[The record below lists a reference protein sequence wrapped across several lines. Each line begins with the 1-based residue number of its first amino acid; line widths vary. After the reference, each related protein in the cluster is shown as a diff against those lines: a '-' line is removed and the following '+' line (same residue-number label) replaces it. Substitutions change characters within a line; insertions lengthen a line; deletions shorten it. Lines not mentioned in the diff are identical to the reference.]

1 METRID
7 MKALII
13 DGYVDEPACLGV
25 PPYLSP
31 YPRYIAGALR
41 ERGLS
46 EKDIYYLTID
56 TLRENPPG
64 ARELTGKA
72 DLVIIIAGMTVPGK
86 YLRASPITPG
96 EIETIFRTANG
107 VKVIGGPIRLGFSN
121 EGGRAAKGTEGGV
134 NLAGAMLAIMDLE
147 AFVYDLFKDGIN
159 GSSPAKLR
167 NPEAVEH
174 RFRTTAEIG
183 RWGSRGAFLIRQHP
197 DFPYCMCEL
206 ETYRGCGRQVHC
218 SFCTE
223 PFYGVS
229 DYRPIEDVISETS
242 SLYSHGARYFR
253 IGRQPDLFSYHGT
266 DTGGP
271 VPKPDPIAIERLFRG
286 IRNSA
291 PELSVLH
298 MDNANPITLSA
309 YPEESEQ
316 ILKTIIKY
324 HTAGDVAAFGM
335 ESADRAVIE
344 ANSLKAA
351 PEEVF
356 EAIKLVNRFGA
367 VRGANGLP
375 EILPGINFVHGLMA
389 ESKKTFQL
397 NYDFLKHVLDSGLL
411 LRRINIRQVM
421 AFPKTPI
428 YGKDEAAR
436 KHKKL
441 FLEYKERV
449 RKNID
454 LPMLRR
460 VVPEGTILRDVMCEV
475 HEKEVT
481 FGRQLGSYPLLVGI
495 PASLP
500 LRKFTNVTVTGHGMR
515 SITGIPYPLPI
526 NTASPN
532 LIRELPG
539 LGRRAADSIIAGVP
553 YADREDFLRRV
564 NEGDRL
570 LRFISVE
577 YPAAICGDGKLPR

>member
-1 METRID
+1 

-25 PPYLSP
+25 PPYFSP

-46 EKDIYYLTID
+46 EKDIHYLTID
-56 TLRENPPG
+56 TLRENLPG
-64 ARELTGKA
+64 AGELIEKTE
-72 DLVIIIAGMTVPGK
+72 LLIIIAGMTVPGK

-96 EIETIFRTANG
+96 EIEAIFRAAVG
-107 VKVIGGPIRLGFSN
+107 VKVIGGPIRLGFSS
-121 EGGRAAKGTEGGV
+121 EGGRAAKSTEGGI
-134 NLAGAMLAIMDLE
+134 NLEGAMLARMDVE
-147 AFVYDLFKDGIN
+147 SFIYDLFEDGT
-159 GSSPAKLR
+159 GSSGSLYPGLKA
-167 NPEAVEH
+167 PDAVEH

-183 RWGSRGAFLIRQHP
+183 RWGPKGAFLIRQHP

-223 PFYGVS
+223 PFYGDS
-229 DYRPIEDVISETS
+229 DYRPVEEVISEVS

-253 IGRQPDLFSYHGT
+253 IGRQPDLFSYYGT

-271 VPKPDPIAIERLFRG
+271 VPKPSPVVIERLYRG

-291 PELSVLH
+291 PDLSVLH
-298 MDNANPITLSA
+298 MDNANPITLA
-309 YPEESEQ
+309 VYPEESEQ

-335 ESADRAVIE
+335 ESADPKVIA
-344 ANSLKAA
+344 ANSLKATS
-351 PEEVF
+351 EEVF

-375 EILPGINFVHGLMA
+375 EILPGINFVHGLMG

-397 NYDFLKHVLDSGLL
+397 NYDFLKCVLDSGLL
-411 LRRINIRQVM
+411 LRRINVRQVM
-421 AFPKTPI
+421 AFPGTPM

-441 FLEYKERV
+441 FLDYKERV

-454 LPMLRR
+454 LPMLKRI
-460 VVPEGTILRDVMCEV
+460 VPDGTVLRDVMCEV
-475 HEKEVT
+475 AEKGVT

-500 LRKFTNVTVTGHGMR
+500 LRKFVDITVTGHGMR

-526 NTASPN
+526 NTASSS

-539 LGRRAADSIIAGVP
+539 LGKKTADSIIAGVP
-553 YADREDFLRRV
+553 YTDREDFLKRV
-564 NEGDRL
+564 HEGDKL
-570 LRFISVE
+570 LRFIE
-577 YPAAICGDGKLPR
+577 I

>member
-1 METRID
+1 MEIRIN

-25 PPYLSP
+25 PPYFSP

-46 EKDIYYLTID
+46 EKEIYYLTID
-56 TLRENPPG
+56 ALRKNPPG
-64 ARELTGKA
+64 VGNLIRNA
-72 DLVIIIAGMTVPGK
+72 DLVIVVAGMTVPGK
-86 YLRASPITPG
+86 YLRASPIASG
-96 EIETIFRTANG
+96 EIETIFRIAQGT
-107 VKVIGGPIRLGFSN
+107 KVIGGPIRLGFSN
-121 EGGRAAKGTEGGV
+121 EGGKAAKGTEGGI
-134 NLAGAMLAIMDLE
+134 NLAGSVLARMDLE
-147 AFVYDLFKDGIN
+147 AFVYDLFEGN
-159 GSSPAKLR
+159 VTGSSSAKLR
-167 NPEAVEH
+167 NSEFVEH
-174 RFRTTAEIG
+174 RFRTTTEIC
-183 RWGSRGAFLIRQHP
+183 RWGPKGAFLIRQHP

-223 PFYGVS
+223 PFYGAS
-229 DYRPIEDVISETS
+229 DYRPIEDVVSEVS

-253 IGRQPDLFSYHGT
+253 IGRQPDLFSYHGK

-271 VPKPDPIAIERLFRG
+271 VPKPDPISIERLYRG
-286 IRNSA
+286 IRNAA

-298 MDNANPITLSA
+298 MDNANPITLAS

-324 HTAGDVAAFGM
+324 HTAGDVTAFGM
-335 ESADRAVIE
+335 ESADSAVIK
-344 ANSLKAA
+344 ANFLKATS
-351 PEEVF
+351 EEVF

-367 VRGANGLP
+367 VQGSNGLP
-375 EILPGINFVHGLMA
+375 ELLPGINFVHGLMG

-397 NYDFLKHVLDSGLL
+397 NYDFLKSVLDSGLL

-421 AFPKTPI
+421 AFPGTPI

-441 FLEYKERV
+441 FLDYKEKV

-475 HEKEVT
+475 HEKGIT
-481 FGRQLGSYPLLVGI
+481 FGRQLGSYPLLIGV
-495 PASLP
+495 PVSLP
-500 LRKFTNVTVTGHGMR
+500 LQKFTDITVTGHGMR

-539 LGRRAADSIIAGVP
+539 LGRKAADSIISGIP
-553 YADREDFLRRV
+553 YYDREDFLRRV
-564 NEGDRL
+564 REGEGL
-570 LRFISVE
+570 LRFIE
-577 YPAAICGDGKLPR
+577 I

>member
-1 METRID
+1 V
-7 MKALII
+7 L
-13 DGYVDEPACLGV
+13 
-25 PPYLSP
+25 
-31 YPRYIAGALR
+31 
-41 ERGLS
+41 
-46 EKDIYYLTID
+46 
-56 TLRENPPG
+56 
-64 ARELTGKA
+64 AR
-72 DLVIIIAGMTVPGK
+72 
-86 YLRASPITPG
+86 
-96 EIETIFRTANG
+96 
-107 VKVIGGPIRLGFSN
+107 
-121 EGGRAAKGTEGGV
+121 
-134 NLAGAMLAIMDLE
+134 MDLE
-147 AFVYDLFKDGIN
+147 AFVYDLFKDNVN
-159 GSSPAKLR
+159 GSSSTKLV
-167 NPEAVEH
+167 NPETVEH

-183 RWGSRGAFLIRQHP
+183 RWGPGGAFLIRQHP
-197 DFPYCMCEL
+197 DYPYCMCEL

-223 PFYGVS
+223 PFYGDS
-229 DYRPIEDVISETS
+229 DYRSIEDVISEVF

-271 VPKPDPIAIERLFRG
+271 VPKPDPVAIERLYRG

-298 MDNANPITLSA
+298 MDNANPITLAA

-344 ANSLKAA
+344 ANSLKAT

-367 VRGANGLP
+367 VRGTNGLP
-375 EILPGINFVHGLMA
+375 EILPGINFVHGLIG

-397 NYDFLKHVLDSGLL
+397 NYDFLEHVLDSGLL

-421 AFPKTPI
+421 AFPGTPM
-428 YGKDEAAR
+428 YGKDEAAK

-441 FLEYKERV
+441 FLDYKERV

-475 HEKEVT
+475 HEKEIT

-500 LRKFTNVTVTGHGMR
+500 LRKFTDITVTGHGMR

-526 NTASPN
+526 NTASPS

-539 LGRRAADSIIAGVP
+539 LGRKTADSIIAGVP
-553 YADREDFLRRV
+553 YNDREDFLGRV
-564 NEGDRL
+564 NEGDKL
-570 LRFISVE
+570 LRFIN
-577 YPAAICGDGKLPR
+577 I

>member
-7 MKALII
+7 MKTLII

-25 PPYLSP
+25 PPYFSP

-41 ERGLS
+41 DCGLS

-64 ARELTGKA
+64 AGELIGKA
-72 DLVIIIAGMTVPGK
+72 DLIIIIAGMTVPGK

-96 EIETIFRTANG
+96 EIETIFRTVHG
-107 VKVIGGPIRLGFSN
+107 VKVIGGPIRLGFSS
-121 EGGRAAKGTEGGV
+121 EGGRAAKGTEGGI
-134 NLAGAMLAIMDLE
+134 NLAGAVLARMDLE
-147 AFVYDLFKDGIN
+147 AFVYDLFKDNVN

-167 NPEAVEH
+167 NPETVEH
-174 RFRTTAEIG
+174 RFRTTTEIG
-183 RWGSRGAFLIRQHP
+183 RWGPRGAFLIRQHP

-223 PFYGVS
+223 PFYGAS
-229 DYRPIEDVISETS
+229 DYRPIEDVVSEVS

-271 VPKPDPIAIERLFRG
+271 VPKPDPVAIERLYRG

-298 MDNANPITLSA
+298 MDNANPITLAA
-309 YPEESEQ
+309 YPEEAGE

-344 ANSLKAA
+344 ANFLKATS
-351 PEEVF
+351 EEVF
-356 EAIKLVNRFGA
+356 EAIKLVNRFGV
-367 VRGANGLP
+367 VRGENGLP
-375 EILPGINFVHGLMA
+375 EILPGINFVHGLMG

-397 NYDFLKHVLDSGLL
+397 NYDFLEHVLDSGLL

-421 AFPKTPI
+421 AFPGTPM
-428 YGKDEAAR
+428 YGRDGAAR

-441 FLEYKERV
+441 FLDYKERV

-454 LPMLRR
+454 LPMLQR
-460 VVPEGTILRDVMCEV
+460 VVPEGTVLRNVMCEV
-475 HEKEVT
+475 QEKGIT

-500 LRKFTNVTVTGHGMR
+500 LRKFTDIMVTGHGMR

-539 LGRRAADSIIAGVP
+539 LGRKTADSIIAGVP
-553 YADREDFLRRV
+553 YIDREDFLRRV
-564 NEGDRL
+564 NEGDKL
-570 LRFISVE
+570 LRFVE
-577 YPAAICGDGKLPR
+577 I

>member
-1 METRID
+1 
-7 MKALII
+7 MKALVI

-46 EKDIYYLTID
+46 EKDIHYLTID

-64 ARELTGKA
+64 TVELVGKA
-72 DLVIIIAGMTVPGK
+72 DLVIVIAGMTVPGK
-86 YLRASPITPG
+86 YLRASPITLG
-96 EIETIFRTANG
+96 EIETIFRTAQG
-107 VKVIGGPIRLGFSN
+107 VKVIGGPIRLGFSS
-121 EGGRAAKGTEGGV
+121 EGGKAAKDTMGGV
-134 NLAGAMLAIMDLE
+134 NLANTVLARMDLE
-147 AFVYDLFKDGIN
+147 AFVYDLFKDDIKDV
-159 GSSPAKLR
+159 SPAKLR
-167 NPEAVEH
+167 DPEAVDH

-183 RWGSRGAFLIRQHP
+183 RWGLRGAFLIRQHP
-197 DFPYCMCEL
+197 DYPYCMCEL

-229 DYRPIEDVISETS
+229 DYRPVEDVISEAS
-242 SLYSHGARYFR
+242 ALYSHGARYFR

-266 DTGGP
+266 DTGGS
-271 VPKPDPIAIERLFRG
+271 VPKPNPEAIERLYRG

-298 MDNANPITLSA
+298 MDNANPITLAA

-324 HTAGDVAAFGM
+324 HTSGDVAAFGM
-335 ESADRAVIE
+335 ESADRAVIK
-344 ANSLKAA
+344 ANSLKAT
-351 PEEVF
+351 PDEVF
-356 EAIKLVNRFGA
+356 EAIKLVNKFGA

-375 EILPGINFVHGLMA
+375 EILPGINFVHGLMG

-397 NYDFLKHVLDSGLL
+397 NYDFLKHVLDSDLL

-421 AFPKTPI
+421 AFPGTPI
-428 YGKDEAAR
+428 YGKDEATK
-436 KHKKL
+436 KHKRL
-441 FLEYKERV
+441 FLDYKERV

-460 VVPEGTILRDVMCEV
+460 VVPEGTVLRSVMCEI
-475 HEKEVT
+475 HEKGIT

-500 LRKFTNVTVTGHGMR
+500 LRKFTDVTVTGHGMR
-515 SITGIPYPLPI
+515 SITGVPYPLSI

-539 LGRRAADSIIAGVP
+539 LGRKAADSIIAGIP
-553 YADREDFLRRV
+553 YTDRGDFLKRV
-564 NEGDRL
+564 SEGNYL
-570 LRFISVE
+570 LQFIE
-577 YPAAICGDGKLPR
+577 I

>member
-1 METRID
+1 

-46 EKDIYYLTID
+46 ENDIHYLTID

-64 ARELTGKA
+64 ARELTEKA

-86 YLRASPITPG
+86 YLRASPITLR
-96 EIETIFRTANG
+96 EIETIFRASHG
-107 VKVIGGPIRLGFSN
+107 LKVIGGPIRLGFSG
-121 EGGRAAKGTEGGV
+121 EGGRAAKGAEDGINFSGAV
-134 NLAGAMLAIMDLE
+134 LARMDLE
-147 AFVYDLFKDGIN
+147 AFVYDLFKDDVI
-159 GSSPAKLR
+159 GSLPTRLQ
-167 NPEAVEH
+167 NPETVEH

-183 RWGSRGAFLIRQHP
+183 RWGPRGAFLIRQHP
-197 DFPYCMCEL
+197 DYPYCMCEL

-223 PFYGVS
+223 PFYGAS
-229 DYRPIEDVISETS
+229 DYRLIEDVILEVST
-242 SLYSHGARYFR
+242 LYSYGARYFR
-253 IGRQPDLFSYHGT
+253 IGRQPDLFSYHGK
-266 DTGGP
+266 DDGGP
-271 VPKPDPIAIERLFRG
+271 VPKPDPDAIERLYRG

-298 MDNANPITLSA
+298 MDNANPITLA
-309 YPEESEQ
+309 TYPEESEQ

-344 ANSLKAA
+344 ANSLKAT

-356 EAIKLVNRFGA
+356 EAIKLVNRLGA

-375 EILPGINFVHGLMA
+375 EILPGINFVHGLMG

-397 NYDFLKHVLDSGLL
+397 NYDFLKEVLDSGLL

-421 AFPKTPI
+421 AFPGTPM

-441 FLEYKERV
+441 FLDYKVRV

-460 VVPEGTILRDVMCEV
+460 VVPEGTILRDVMCEIQ
-475 HEKEVT
+475 EKEIT

-495 PASLP
+495 PAFLP
-500 LRKFTNVTVTGHGMR
+500 LRKVTDVTVTGHGMR
-515 SITGIPYPLPI
+515 SITGIPYPLYI
-526 NTASPN
+526 NTASHN

-539 LGRRAADSIIAGVP
+539 LGRKSADSIVAGIP

-564 NEGDRL
+564 SEGNNL
-570 LRFISVE
+570 LRFIE
-577 YPAAICGDGKLPR
+577 I

>member
-1 METRID
+1 

-46 EKDIYYLTID
+46 EKDIHYLTID
-56 TLRENPPG
+56 SLRGNPPG
-64 ARELTGKA
+64 AGELIGKA
-72 DLVIIIAGMTVPGK
+72 DLLIIIAGMTVPGK

-96 EIETIFRTANG
+96 EIGAIFRAAKG

-121 EGGRAAKGTEGGV
+121 EGGRAAKGMEGGISLEGSV
-134 NLAGAMLAIMDLE
+134 LARMDIE
-147 AFVYDLFKDGIN
+147 SFVYDLFEDRGGIRR
-159 GSSPAKLR
+159 SSPSGLR
-167 NPEAVEH
+167 NPDAVEH

-183 RWGSRGAFLIRQHP
+183 RWGHKGAFLIRQHP

-223 PFYGVS
+223 PFYGAS
-229 DYRPIEDVISETS
+229 DYRPVEDVIFEVS

-253 IGRQPDLFSYHGT
+253 IGRQPDLFSYYGT

-271 VPKPDPIAIERLFRG
+271 VPKPSPEVIERLYRG

-291 PELSVLH
+291 PNLSVLH
-298 MDNANPITLSA
+298 MDNANPITLA
-309 YPEESEQ
+309 TYPEESEQ

-335 ESADRAVIE
+335 ESTDPKVIA
-344 ANSLKAA
+344 ANSLKATS
-351 PEEVF
+351 EEVF

-375 EILPGINFVHGLMA
+375 EILPGINFVHGLME

-397 NYDFLKHVLDSGLL
+397 NYDFLKCVLDSGLL

-421 AFPKTPI
+421 AFPGTPI
-428 YGKDEAAR
+428 YGKDEAAK

-441 FLEYKERV
+441 FLDYKEKV

-460 VVPEGTILRDVMCEV
+460 IVPEGTVLRDVMCEV
-475 HEKEVT
+475 QERGIT

-500 LRKFTNVTVTGHGMR
+500 LRKFVDITVTGHGMR
-515 SITGIPYPLPI
+515 SITGILYPLPI
-526 NTASPN
+526 NKASSS

-539 LGRRAADSIIAGVP
+539 LGRKAADSIIAGVP
-553 YADREDFLRRV
+553 YTDRDDFLRRV
-564 NEGDRL
+564 HEGEKL
-570 LRFISVE
+570 LRFVE
-577 YPAAICGDGKLPR
+577 I

>member
-25 PPYLSP
+25 PPYISP

-46 EKDIYYLTID
+46 EKDIHYLTID

-64 ARELTGKA
+64 AGELTGKA
-72 DLVIIIAGMTVPGK
+72 DLVVIIAGMTVPGK
-86 YLRASPITPG
+86 YLRASPITPR
-96 EIETIFRTANG
+96 EIETIFRTAHG
-107 VKVIGGPIRLGFSN
+107 AKVIGGPIRLGFSD
-121 EGGRAAKGTEGGV
+121 EGGRAAKGTEDRIKLSGAV
-134 NLAGAMLAIMDLE
+134 LARMDLE
-147 AFVYDLFKDGIN
+147 AFVYDLFKDGIS
-159 GSSPAKLR
+159 GVSPAKLR
-167 NPEAVEH
+167 DPEAVEH

-183 RWGSRGAFLIRQHP
+183 RWGPRGAFLVRQHP
-197 DFPYCMCEL
+197 DYPYCMCEL

-223 PFYGVS
+223 PFYGAS
-229 DYRPIEDVISETS
+229 DYRPIEDVISEAS
-242 SLYSHGARYFR
+242 ALYSHGARYFR

-271 VPKPDPIAIERLFRG
+271 VPRPNPEAIERLYRG

-298 MDNANPITLSA
+298 MDNANPITLAA

-344 ANSLKAA
+344 ANSLKATS
-351 PEEVF
+351 EEVF
-356 EAIKLVNRFGA
+356 EAIKLVNRLGA
-367 VRGANGLP
+367 VQGANGLP
-375 EILPGINFVHGLMA
+375 EILPGINFVHGLMG

-421 AFPKTPI
+421 AFPGTPM

-441 FLEYKERV
+441 FLDYKERV
-449 RKNID
+449 RKTID

-460 VVPEGTILRDVMCEV
+460 VVPEGTVLRDVICEV
-475 HEKEVT
+475 HEKGVT
-481 FGRQLGSYPLLVGI
+481 FGRQLGSYPLLVGV

-500 LRKFTNVTVTGHGMR
+500 LRKFTDITITGHGMR
-515 SITGIPYPLPI
+515 SITGIPYPLLI

-539 LGRRAADSIIAGVP
+539 LGRKAADSIIAGVP
-553 YADREDFLRRV
+553 YIDREDFLRRV
-564 NEGDRL
+564 NEGDKF
-570 LRFISVE
+570 LRFVE
-577 YPAAICGDGKLPR
+577 I

>member
-1 METRID
+1 MEKRID

-25 PPYLSP
+25 PPYFSP

-46 EKDIYYLTID
+46 EKDIHYLTID
-56 TLRENPPG
+56 TLRESPPG
-64 ARELTGKA
+64 ARELAGKA
-72 DLVIIIAGMTVPGK
+72 ELVIIIAGMTVPGK

-96 EIETIFRTANG
+96 EIETIFRTAQG
-107 VKVIGGPIRLGFSN
+107 VKVIGGPIRLGFSS
-121 EGGRAAKGTEGGV
+121 EGGRAAKGTESGI
-134 NLAGAMLAIMDLE
+134 NLTGAVLARMDLE
-147 AFVYDLFKDGIN
+147 AFVYDLFKDGIK
-159 GSSPAKLR
+159 GGSPAKLR
-167 NPEAVEH
+167 DPGAVEH
-174 RFRTTAEIG
+174 RLRTTAEIG
-183 RWGSRGAFLIRQHP
+183 RWGSNGAFLIRQHP
-197 DFPYCMCEL
+197 DYPYCMCEL

-223 PFYGVS
+223 PFYGAS
-229 DYRPIEDVISETS
+229 DYRPIEDVISEVS
-242 SLYSHGARYFR
+242 SLYTHGARYFR
-253 IGRQPDLFSYHGT
+253 IGRQPDLFSYQGT

-271 VPKPDPIAIERLFRG
+271 VPKPDPEAIERLYRG

-298 MDNANPITLSA
+298 MDNANPITLAA

-344 ANSLKAA
+344 ANSLKAT

-356 EAIKLVNRFGA
+356 EAIKLVNRIGV

-375 EILPGINFVHGLMA
+375 EILPGINFVHGLMG

-397 NYDFLKHVLDSGLL
+397 NYDFMKHVFDSGLL

-421 AFPKTPI
+421 AFPGTPM
-428 YGKDEAAR
+428 YGRDESAR
-436 KHKKL
+436 KHKRL
-441 FLEYKERV
+441 FLDYKERV

-475 HEKEVT
+475 HEKGVT

-500 LRKFTNVTVTGHGMR
+500 LRKFTDVTVTGHGMR

-526 NTASPN
+526 NTASLS

-539 LGRRAADSIIAGVP
+539 LGRKSADSIIAGVP
-553 YADREDFLRRV
+553 YIDRTDFLKRV
-564 NEGDRL
+564 SEGDKL
-570 LRFISVE
+570 IRFIE
-577 YPAAICGDGKLPR
+577 I

>member
-1 METRID
+1 

-25 PPYLSP
+25 PPYFSP

-46 EKDIYYLTID
+46 EKDIHYLTID
-56 TLRENPPG
+56 TLRENLPG
-64 ARELTGKA
+64 AGELIGKT
-72 DLVIIIAGMTVPGK
+72 DLLIIIAGMTVPGK

-96 EIETIFRTANG
+96 EIEAIFRAAGG
-107 VKVIGGPIRLGFSN
+107 VKVIGGPIRLGFSS
-121 EGGRAAKGTEGGV
+121 EGGRAAKGTEGGI
-134 NLAGAMLAIMDLE
+134 NLEGAVLARMDVE
-147 AFVYDLFKDGIN
+147 SFVYDLFEDGTGRS
-159 GSSPAKLR
+159 GSLSPGLKA
-167 NPEAVEH
+167 PDAVEH

-183 RWGSRGAFLIRQHP
+183 RWGLKGAFLIRQHP

-223 PFYGVS
+223 PFYGDS
-229 DYRPIEDVISETS
+229 DYRPVEEVISEVS

-253 IGRQPDLFSYHGT
+253 IGRQPDLFSYYGT

-271 VPKPDPIAIERLFRG
+271 VPKPSPAVIERLYRG

-291 PELSVLH
+291 PDLSVLH
-298 MDNANPITLSA
+298 MDNANPITLAA

-324 HTAGDVAAFGM
+324 HTAGDVTAFGM
-335 ESADRAVIE
+335 ESADPKVIA
-344 ANSLKAA
+344 ANSLKATS
-351 PEEVF
+351 EEVF

-375 EILPGINFVHGLMA
+375 EILPGINFVHGLMG

-397 NYDFLKHVLDSGLL
+397 NYDFLKCVLDSGLL
-411 LRRINIRQVM
+411 LRRINVRQVM
-421 AFPKTPI
+421 AFPGTPM

-441 FLEYKERV
+441 FLDYKERV
-449 RKNID
+449 RKSID

-460 VVPEGTILRDVMCEV
+460 IVPDGTVLRDVMCEV
-475 HEKEVT
+475 AEKGVT

-500 LRKFTNVTVTGHGMR
+500 LRKFVDITVTGHGMR

-526 NTASPN
+526 NTASSS

-539 LGRRAADSIIAGVP
+539 LGRKAADSIIAGVP
-553 YADREDFLRRV
+553 YTDREDFLKRV
-564 NEGDRL
+564 HEGDKL
-570 LRFISVE
+570 LRFIE
-577 YPAAICGDGKLPR
+577 I